1 MKTYEELKTEID
13 ALFDLCE
20 RLAETYPWL
29 VCIVMHELARNTYPN
44 DPFIPFL
51 GEKPATERLYD
62 VIMNLIQFIKFG
74 SLLGSYHKFS
84 KNNAEY
90 AEVKKSTGE
99 IYGKLW
105 SKFTPNQLSEKATSI
120 LAERLQKNGISTAII
135 AGKNAVDVGCGSGR
149 FSLALKN
156 LGASSV
162 TGVDYGD
169 CGLEIG
175 RKTALEIGLHGVEFK
190 KEDILN
196 LSFPNETFDFTFSNG
211 VIHHSESMENALN
224 ELFRITKPGG
234 HIWLYI
240 YADGGIF
247 WYARKRMPM
256 IMKKIPQDYTIR
268 IMDALGMP
276 SDRFIFTD
284 NWYVP
289 IETHTS
295 LEKSMKMLKKFC
307 PQEITRLEY
316 GRDTDLD
323 YHSIHGNADDK
334 VIYGDGEL
342 RFIIKK

>member
-1 MKTYEELKTEID
+1 MKTYEELKTAID
-13 ALFDLCE
+13 TLFDLCE
-20 RLAETYPWL
+20 EFTASHPWL

-44 DPFIPFL
+44 DPFIPFS
-51 GEKPATERLYD
+51 EKKSATERLHD
-62 VIMNLIQFIKFG
+62 VILNLIQFIKFG
-74 SLLGSYHKFS
+74 SLLGSYRFS
-84 KNNAEY
+84 PKNVEHT
-90 AEVKKSTGE
+90 EVKKSTGE

-105 SKFTPNQLSEKATSI
+105 SKFTPNQLSEKATRI

-135 AGKNAVDVGCGSGR
+135 AGKKAVDVGCGSGR

-162 TGVDYGD
+162 IGVDYGD

-175 RKTALEIGLHGVEFK
+175 RRTALEIGLHGVEFK

-211 VIHHSESMENALN
+211 VIHHSESMENALK

-247 WYARKRMPM
+247 WYARKRMPL
-256 IMKKIPQDYTIR
+256 IMQSIPQDYTIR
-268 IMDALGMP
+268 ILDDLGMP

-295 LEKSMKMLKKFC
+295 LEKSIQMLKKFC
-307 PQEITRLEY
+307 PQEIIRLEY

-323 YHSIHGNADDK
+323 YHSIHGSEDDK
-334 VIYGDGEL
+334 IMYGDGEL